1 MEIIFS
7 TIEWE
12 MLSHKIIKK
21 IAQNDTNGDAALS
34 ELVSAQWWQKANQ
47 NTCFCVDV
55 RKPNKA
61 IVSDS

>member
-21 IAQNDTNGDAALS
+21 IAPNDANEDTAFS
-34 ELVSAQWWQKANQ
+34 ELISAQWWQKSNWS
-47 NTCFCVDV
+47 TCFSMDL
-55 RKPNKA
+55 RKPKKA
-61 IVSDS
+61 IVMDS